1 MSGTN
6 DRASLLAASV
16 KHHLYS
22 RYLKYEAAILSIL
35 KYILSERSLWRK
47 DMITFDINQLK
58 EKRFGLTS

>member
-22 RYLKYEAAILSIL
+22 RYLKYEALLYCPSGNI
-35 KYILSERSLWRK
+35 SLVRG
-47 DMITFDINQLK
+47 D
-58 EKRFGLTS
+58 FGGKI